1 MEIKI
6 KRYQEM
12 IRAELTLKMIND
24 FIIREKGDISADAIV
39 NHITWLLNVYYEEQK
54 REGNR

>member
-1 MEIKI
+1 MEIRI

-24 FIIREKGDISADAIV
+24 FIIREKGELSAESIV
-39 NHITWLLNVYYEEQK
+39 NHVTWLLSVYEEQK
-54 REGNR
+54 EENK

>member
-39 NHITWLLNVYYEEQK
+39 NHVTWLLSVYYEEQK
-54 REGNR
+54 KEENK